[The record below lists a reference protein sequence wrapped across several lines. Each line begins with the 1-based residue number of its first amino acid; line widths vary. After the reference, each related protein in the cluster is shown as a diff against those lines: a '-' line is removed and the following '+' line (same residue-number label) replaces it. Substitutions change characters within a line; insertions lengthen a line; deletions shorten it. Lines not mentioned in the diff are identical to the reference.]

1 MTFAPNSLQ
10 DLLYLVLS
18 ICIVWATVFLC
29 WLLFQAAKVL
39 KNTNKIMDSIIE
51 KLEYISD
58 AVNFMQEKMDHV
70 SKHMSSMTG
79 LLGGVVEKF
88 VVSKIASKLSSNLD
102 KGVVEKKKKV
112 LSKRK

>member
-88 VVSKIASKLSSNLD
+88 VVSKITNKLND
-102 KGVVEKKKKV
+102 KLESRAEKKKAT
-112 LSKRK
+112 SKRK